1 MNKTGKNILFVLGIA
16 AVGLIV
22 RFRPRTPKALPPAAE
37 ASGVTKTSAEKYIK
51 ERKNKRQK
59 ASHSS

>member
-22 RFRPRTPKALPPAAE
+22 RFRPQTPKALPPAAE
-37 ASGVTKTSAEKYIK
+37 ASGITETSAEEYVKGRKKK
-51 ERKNKRQK
+51 EF
-59 ASHSS
+59 